1 MDSLYQTYM
10 TGLLSAKVGLA
21 YWEEENKKNPS
32 ENTLAQVTKLL
43 AIVKDYEQKLEKLK
57 EKIKGTKSIFDV
69 FDWLE
74 MLFSIA
80 RGIYKVW
87 KN

>member
-1 MDSLYQTYM
+1 MNSLYQTYM

-21 YWEEENKKNPS
+21 YWEEENKKSPS
-32 ENTLAQVTKLL
+32 EATSAQIKKLL
-43 AIVKDYEQKLEKLK
+43 AIIEDYEKKLEKLK
-57 EKIKGTKSIFDV
+57 EKIESTKSIFDV